1 MPLFYQSLVCLILSL
16 AATALTS
23 PRIVHERR
31 DAAPSGWRPV
41 RRASAG
47 LKLPLRIALTQ
58 PNLADLDDYLLEVSH
73 PESPS
78 YGKHWSAAKVA
89 ETFRPSPDAVKAVLD
104 WLEDEG
110 VDAHRVRLSKGGSW
124 VHADVTVAEA
134 ESLLGAEYHVY
145 QHGASGTEHIA
156 CEEKYHL
163 PEHVAEHVDLITP
176 TLHFDVHTIGKRS
189 IDRSIGQPGAGI
201 VNPKVMEEGVRWS
214 TKQASCAK
222 QITPDCIRQLY
233 NFTYT
238 PVAAENNSIAI
249 GMSVFEFT
257 LAYGG

>member
-1 MPLFYQSLVCLILSL
+1 MPLLYQSLVCLTLSFI
-16 AATALTS
+16 ATALTS

-31 DAAPSGWRPV
+31 DAAPSGWRTV
-41 RRASAG
+41 RRANAD
-47 LKLPLRIALTQ
+47 LKLPLRIALAQ
-58 PNLADLDDYLLEVSH
+58 PNLAHLDDYLLEVSH

-89 ETFRPSPDAVKAVLD
+89 ETFKPSPDAVKAVLD

-110 VDAHRVRLSKGGSW
+110 VETHRVKLSKGGSW
-124 VHADVTVAEA
+124 VHADVTITEA
-134 ESLLGAEYHVY
+134 ESLLGTEYHVY

-163 PEHVAEHVDLITP
+163 PEHVAEHVDLVMP

-189 IDRSIGQPGAGI
+189 IDKSIGQPGAGI
-201 VNPKVMEEGVRWS
+201 VNPKVMDASALVS
-214 TKQASCAK
+214 TNETSCDQ

-233 NFTYT
+233 NFNYT
-238 PVAAENNSIAI
+238 SVAAGNNSIGI
-249 GMSVFEFT
+249 GMSVSEFT
-257 LAYGG
+257 PACGG